1 MYKPKPGKSF
11 ADTQPDMI
19 KEWSD
24 KNEYSPYDYAPYSN
38 KKVLWVCL
46 IHGDYYQMISHRSLG
61 QGCCRCGR
69 NRSSKKLS
77 TPKPFHSLGD
87 LYPNLLKEYSPK
99 NTRNPYSLNPG
110 NKYKAIWVCKEG
122 HEWVASIASRT
133 GGKRSGCK
141 KCGSIS
147 SAKLRS
153 LPTPF
158 HSFADLYP
166 DLLKEW
172 SRENEVNP
180 YSISV
185 GASSCGPIKWVC
197 KDCNYGWSTYLKERT
212 GSHKTGCP
220 RCNKA
225 NPSTAEQNLRS
236 SLVHL
241 GTLTDQYKIGK
252 WSIDIY
258 FPESKTVVEYDGS
271 AWHHKPENYERD
283 RRKSLDLLSQGY
295 RVIRVR
301 TCSSK
306 YKLDTL
312 GIEHGNY
319 FEVFCEEP
327 KDSVPK
333 RELID
338 SLTDLLSMV

>member
-61 QGCCRCGR
+61 QGCCLCGR

-122 HEWVASIASRT
+122 HEWEASIASRT

-212 GSHKTGCP
+212 GPHKTGCP

-271 AWHHKPENYERD
+271 RWHHKPENYERD

-301 TCSSK
+301 TYSK
-306 YKLDTL
+306 NFILKSLE
-312 GIEHGNY
+312 INNPSY
-319 FEVFCEEP
+319 FEVFYQEP
-327 KDSVPK
+327 KDSKPS
-333 RELID
+333 EDLIN

>member
-122 HEWVASIASRT
+122 HEWEASIASRT

-301 TCSSK
+301 TYSK
-306 YKLDTL
+306 NFILKSLE
-312 GIEHGNY
+312 INNPSY
-319 FEVFCEEP
+319 FEVFYQEP
-327 KDSVPK
+327 RDSKPS
-333 RELID
+333 EDLIN
-338 SLTDLLSMV
+338 SLTDLLSML